1 MYRYSLILV
10 AMLGAIGHANAQSW
24 ADGMFDELS
33 RDFGSVPRGQIL
45 MHPFRIVNNTK
56 QPVHIANVR
65 VSCGICSSAR
75 ALQTYL
81 QPGQETAIIATMDTN
96 RFINTKTITIFVT
109 FDQPRLEEVRLW
121 IQSNSREDVTFS
133 PNDGIGF
140 GRVKRGAKPESSMTI
155 TFIGG
160 AQTNITEVSSE
171 SNYVQPTV
179 KQVQRAN
186 GQTAY
191 EVSAKL
197 REDTPA
203 GKWYTDLWLK
213 TNNPNMARL
222 RVPVTVEVEAPLSV
236 NPSVVSLGEVK
247 AGAET
252 DRKVMIRGVRPFRIL
267 SITGTDAQLQVK
279 QANSDSKAVQ
289 VLTVTV
295 NPREIG
301 TIRRD
306 IEVITDLKSGGE
318 RITFQA
324 VADVVK

>member
-10 AMLGAIGHANAQSW
+10 AMLGVIGQSHAQSW

-56 QPVHIANVR
+56 NAVHIANVR

-96 RFINTKTITIFVT
+96 RFIGTKTITIFVT

-160 AQTNITEVSSE
+160 IQTNVTEITSE
-171 SNYVQPTV
+171 SNYVQPSI
-179 KQVQRAN
+179 KQVQSPN

-191 EVSAKL
+191 IVSAKL

-213 TNNPNMARL
+213 TNNANMAKL

-236 NPSVVSLGEVK
+236 NPSIVSLGEVK

-267 SITGTDAQLQVK
+267 SITGTDSQLQVR
-279 QANSDSKAVQ
+279 QTNNDSKAVQ

-295 NPREIG
+295 NPRDVG
-301 TIRRD
+301 TIRRN
-306 IEVITDLKSGGE
+306 IEVVTDLKSGGE

-324 VADVVK
+324 VADVIK

>member
-213 TNNPNMARL
+213 TNNPNMTRL

-252 DRKVMIRGVRPFRIL
+252 DRNVMIRGVRPFRIL
-267 SITGTDAQLQVK
+267 SITGTDSQLQVK
-279 QANSDSKAVQ
+279 QTNNDSKAVQ

-295 NPREIG
+295 NPREVG